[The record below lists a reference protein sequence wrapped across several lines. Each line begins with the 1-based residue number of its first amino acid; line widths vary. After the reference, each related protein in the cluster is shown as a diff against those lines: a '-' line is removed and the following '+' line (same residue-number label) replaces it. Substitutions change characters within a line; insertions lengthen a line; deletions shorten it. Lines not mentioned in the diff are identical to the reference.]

1 MKKYIHI
8 ILFCFLLVVVGNAF
22 ADEASDSVR
31 IAQIMQVIENAT
43 PYETT
48 KEDWE
53 GEWLV
58 EEWHLT
64 GWAKRNWETYE
75 IEEDSTDFHKE
86 YYPKTIIRI
95 KASSLNQGRTTVYVY
110 KISLNDFSKSVMEI
124 PYQVVDRAYN
134 GTLVVEDTD
143 SRIVIADGM
152 MYFHIHL
159 IGKTH
164 EYWVAHYYGVG
175 YRIESK
181 KVLRD
186 GVIYIER
193 GDKTYTTTGAEL

>member
-1 MKKYIHI
+1 MKKKYH
-8 ILFCFLLVVVGNAF
+8 ILFCLLFVEICTIFANEAF
-22 ADEASDSVR
+22 DSLR

-58 EEWHLT
+58 EEWNLR
-64 GWAKRNWETYE
+64 GWARLNWETYE
-75 IEEDSTDFHKE
+75 IEEDSVDFQKE
-86 YYPKTIIRI
+86 YYPKTVIRI
-95 KASSLNQGRTTVYVY
+95 KASSQNQGLATVYVY

-124 PYQVVDRAYN
+124 PYQIVDRAPD

-164 EYWVAHYYGVG
+164 MYWVTHYYGVG

-181 KVLRD
+181 KVSRN
-186 GVIYIER
+186 GIIYIER

>member
-1 MKKYIHI
+1 MKKRSHI
-8 ILFCFLLVVVGNAF
+8 LLCLLFVGICTTF
-22 ADEASDSVR
+22 ADEASDSLR

-58 EEWHLT
+58 EEWEHT
-64 GWAKRNWETYE
+64 GWARLNWETYE
-75 IEEDSTDFHKE
+75 IEEDSVDFQKE
-86 YYPKTIIRI
+86 YYPKTVIRI
-95 KASSLNQGRTTVYVY
+95 KASSQNQGLATVYVY

-124 PYQVVDRAYN
+124 PYQIVDRAPD

-164 EYWVAHYYGVG
+164 MYWIAHYYGVG

-186 GVIYIER
+186 GIIYIER